1 MAAQPSAQ
9 EGSEIAAAAR
19 AALARGRKHMA
30 DGDAA
35 SALHWLD
42 RAHRLVPRD
51 QNICLSLATACL
63 GRDDQRARTLFESVT
78 ADQDLREAWLGLA
91 ASLSRLGKHDLA
103 AQAVGQALSRHIYQ
117 SNTNAIAAGIAQSI
131 QAAGWCG
138 LTATGGIVAHP
149 YRSGPLHIV
158 LDGQPLAGARL
169 PADWPTHGRLEVMV
183 GQRPLLGSPIDL
195 RAIGRTVGFI
205 EADRGGVKGWAW
217 HPGDPTT
224 DPVLTIDDGSGEP
237 PLRIVA
243 ANRDVSIP
251 DTGPLAHPRGFAIPA
266 EALRSMRGPLH
277 VRGRDGRELPGS
289 PLIPRAE
296 ERAATAAA
304 LTLARLYP
312 ANAAAPPP
320 RDLVPPPA
328 LPVDPALPPTPIGL
342 NRRRRPIDVVVPVHG
357 QTAPVLA
364 CLETLFA
371 SVGRPNRIVVVDDAS
386 PEPALVAELDR
397 LARARR
403 IRLIR
408 NPRNLGFPGSANAGM
423 LAASGRDVV
432 LLNSDTMVPP
442 GWLERLQDAAHA
454 ADDIGTVTPLSNNAS
469 ILSYPGPGPDNDI
482 PDLAATIALD
492 RQASRANGT
501 DSVDI
506 PVGVGFCL
514 YIRRDCLDATGRLR
528 DDVFAQGYGEENDF
542 CLRARR
548 LGWRHVA
555 LPGLFVAHASG
566 KSFGA
571 SAVHLRAR
579 NQDILNRLHPGY
591 DRLVQDFVDA
601 APLADARRRLD
612 LERWR
617 STRKPGQTSAILIT
631 HDNGG
636 GVEQRIAHAAR
647 DHDRAGR
654 QTIVLRPTRMGDG
667 DPAIVVGKGADRGF
681 PNLCYRMPSE
691 LPLLLRWL
699 RTQRP
704 DRLEAHHFLGH
715 HPAIHDLIARL
726 GVPYDVHVH
735 DYAWFCPRISLV
747 GGQDRY
753 CGEPDRA
760 ACQSCVDDHGSFLSE
775 SITVPD
781 LIARSAAVLRT
792 ARQVIA
798 PSRDAANRIRRHFPG
813 IVPDIVPHEDDTAI
827 VWRPKPPFRPAG
839 RPRVCVL
846 GGIGLHKGYDVLLAC
861 ARNAAVRA
869 LDLEFVVVGS
879 TTDDA
884 RMLATGRV
892 FVTGTYAPREAV
904 GLIAAQQPSLGFLPS
919 IWPETWCMALSDLWR
934 AGLRVAAFDLGAP
947 AERIRHTGRGILLP
961 LHLSAGAINDVLIA
975 STTSYNT
982 PANRT
987 HARTV
992 PSSDNSPVAIH
1003 TL

>member
-1 MAAQPSAQ
+1 MAAMPSAH
-9 EGSEIAAAAR
+9 EPSEIALAR
-19 AALARGRKHMA
+19 AALARGREDMA
-30 DGDAA
+30 RGDPV
-35 SALHWLD
+35 SALHWLE

-63 GRDDQRARTLFESVT
+63 GRDDQRARTLFETVT
-78 ADQDLREAWLGLA
+78 ADHDLREAWLGLA
-91 ASLSRLGKHDLA
+91 ASLHRLSQPEMAGHAIAK
-103 AQAVGQALSRHIYQ
+103 VLSRHIHQ
-117 SNTNAIAAGIAQSI
+117 SDTNGIAAGVARSI

-138 LTATGGIVAHP
+138 LRATGELVAHP
-149 YRSGPLHIV
+149 YSPGPLNVV
-158 LDGQPLAGARL
+158 LDGQRL
-169 PADWPTHGRLEVMV
+169 LTRRIRADWPMHVRLDVMI
-183 GQRPLLGSPIDL
+183 GDRPLLGSPIDL
-195 RAIGRTVGFI
+195 CAISRTTGYVA
-205 EADRGGVKGWAW
+205 ADRGGIKGWAW

-224 DPVLTIDDGSGEP
+224 DPVLTIDDGSGNP
-237 PLRIVA
+237 PLRIMA
-243 ANRDVSIP
+243 TDRDVSIP
-251 DTGPLAHPRGFAIPA
+251 DTGPLAHPRGFAVPA
-266 EALRSMRGPLH
+266 EAIRHLTGPLH
-277 VRGRDGRELPGS
+277 VRGRDGRDLPGS
-289 PLIPRAE
+289 PLAPLAE

-304 LTLARLYP
+304 RILARLYP
-312 ANAAAPPP
+312 AHG
-320 RDLVPPPA
+320 V
-328 LPVDPALPPTPIGL
+328 VDPASDLASGLASDLASDLGPPSAMPADLPLPAVPIGL
-342 NRRRRPIDVVVPVHG
+342 NLRRRPVDVVVPVYG
-357 QTAPVLA
+357 QTALVLA
-364 CLETLFA
+364 CLETLFT
-371 SVGRPNRIVVVDDAS
+371 SVGRPDRIVVVDDAS
-386 PEPALVAELDR
+386 PDPALVAELDR

-408 NPRNLGFPGSANAGM
+408 NPHNLGFPGSANAGI
-423 LAASGRDVV
+423 LAATGRDVV

-442 GWLERLQDAAHA
+442 GWLQRLQDAAHA

-469 ILSYPGPGPDNDI
+469 ILSYPGPGPDNAI
-482 PDLAATIALD
+482 PDLAETIALD
-492 RQASRANGT
+492 RLASRANG
-501 DSVDI
+501 DKIVDI

-571 SAVHLRAR
+571 SAIHLRAR

-591 DRLVQDFVDA
+591 DRLIRDFIVAGPLADPLA
-601 APLADARRRLD
+601 NPLADARRRFD

-617 STRKPGQTSAILIT
+617 GARKPGQTTAILIT

-636 GVEQRIAHAAR
+636 GVEQRIARAADDHAQS
-647 DHDRAGR
+647 GR
-654 QTIVLRPTRMGDG
+654 QTIVLRPSKTDDG
-667 DPAIVVGKGADRGF
+667 EAAIVVGNGADRAF
-681 PNLCYRMPSE
+681 PNLRYRMPGE

-704 DRLEAHHFLGH
+704 DRVEAHHFLGH

-726 GVPYDVHVH
+726 GVPYEAHVH

-753 CGEPDRA
+753 CGEPDRTS
-760 ACQSCVDDHGSFLSE
+760 CQSCVDDHGSFLSE
-775 SITVPD
+775 TITVAD
-781 LIARSAAVLRT
+781 LTARSAAFLRA

-813 IVPDIVPHEDDTAI
+813 IVPDIVPHEDDDAI
-827 VWRPKPPFRPAG
+827 AWHPRPPSRPAG
-839 RPRVCVL
+839 RLRVCVL

-975 STTSYNT
+975 STTSY
-982 PANRT
+982 
-987 HARTV
+987 
-992 PSSDNSPVAIH
+992 
-1003 TL
+1003 TLFTR